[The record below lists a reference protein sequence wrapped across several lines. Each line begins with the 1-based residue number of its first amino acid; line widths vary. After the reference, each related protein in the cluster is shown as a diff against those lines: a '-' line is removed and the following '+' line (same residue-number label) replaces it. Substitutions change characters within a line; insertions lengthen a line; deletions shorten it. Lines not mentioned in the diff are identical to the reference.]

1 MELFRKREVTGLPD
15 NFPIY
20 NGWFLIKI
28 KTIALAKEL
37 HAKGKSSTVGSIG
50 LSVPEL
56 QNHKN
61 LEFQFWPHFITKC
74 GILFKSV
81 FKKLYSFFKFP
92 FWNRFLLDDE
102 HAATQ

>member
-1 MELFRKREVTGLPD
+1 MELFREREVTGLPD

-74 GILFKSV
+74 GILLKSV
-81 FKKLYSFFKFP
+81 FKFYFGLSYPHVHKNKYANLSVI
-92 FWNRFLLDDE
+92 LL
-102 HAATQ
+102 